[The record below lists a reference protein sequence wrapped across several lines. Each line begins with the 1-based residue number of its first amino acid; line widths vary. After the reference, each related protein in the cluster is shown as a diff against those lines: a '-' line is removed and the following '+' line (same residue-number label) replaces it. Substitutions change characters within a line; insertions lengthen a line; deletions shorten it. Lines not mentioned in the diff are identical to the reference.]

1 MILVTG
7 GTGLVGAAVVKELV
21 RRGKQVAVMSRSA
34 SSVAERFRG
43 LDIDA
48 LQGDVGDRASLTDAF
63 ANIETV
69 VNCVQFPNSPIEN
82 KGKGWTFEQVD
93 YQGTVSQVA
102 AAKQAGVSRFVY
114 VSGVGAAADAEK
126 HWFVSKWKAEEAVR
140 QSGIVHVIVRPT
152 WVYGPEDVALNRFVG
167 FARRL
172 PFVPSFGS
180 GQQMMQPIFI
190 DDLGRI
196 LADAVEKP
204 GADNHTFEAGGPDRF
219 SMDDVVKTALEIAGK
234 KRPILH
240 QPAAIGKLMATFLQV
255 LPGPPLTP
263 DSIDFITNEAVADNA
278 ALERVFAPKLT
289 PLREGL
295 ATYLP

>member
-34 SSVAERFRG
+34 SSVAERFPG

-48 LQGDVGDRASLTDAF
+48 RQGDVGDRASLTDAF

-204 GADNHTFEAGGPDRF
+204 GADNQTFEAGGPDRL
-219 SMDDVVKTALEIAGK
+219 SMDDVVRIALELAGK

-289 PLREGL
+289 PLREAL